1 LIKHVVFILNPN
13 AKEQKMGQ
21 AKARQ
26 AEINKLKNASTTILE
41 AVRKTA
47 SLAIAKGVRLND
59 EGIFNDEDCVFYQM
73 PAQDLIS
80 KGYPYR
86 ALLEALDAHD
96 LIVQQSTGVD
106 FSKYNGDYSLLF
118 NRDNFAADMN
128 SVPEQLRMESAIL
141 NGINGSYSMKGLNPT
156 FQVQFC

>member
-1 LIKHVVFILNPN
+1 
-13 AKEQKMGQ
+13 MGQ